1 MLNHVTS
8 PAPRSGARMTD
19 ELARRYLARVT
30 MQARRLARRLPAHVS
45 LNDLISAGLLGAVEG
60 YLRFDPERA
69 ETLDAFIDHRIRGAL
84 LDELRRADPLSRA
97 QRRFAQQLRR
107 VTRAANDSERPCDET
122 VANALGLSLAEFRSR
137 VALIHAAAAVQG
149 ADCEERVA
157 DDTVMPD
164 DEVAGRQERRRLATA
179 TERLP
184 PRERELL
191 RLHYEEGQNFREIG
205 GRFSVSE
212 SRISQLHTHAIQNLR
227 TILSA

>member
-1 MLNHVTS
+1 M
-8 PAPRSGARMTD
+8 
-19 ELARRYLARVT
+19 
-30 MQARRLARRLPAHVS
+30 
-45 LNDLISAGLLGAVEG
+45 
-60 YLRFDPERA
+60 
-69 ETLDAFIDHRIRGAL
+69 
-84 LDELRRADPLSRA
+84 
-97 QRRFAQQLRR
+97 
-107 VTRAANDSERPCDET
+107 
-122 VANALGLSLAEFRSR
+122 SLAEFRSR

-149 ADCEERVA
+149 ADFEERVA

-212 SRISQLHTHAIQNLR
+212 SRVSQLHTHAIQILR
-227 TILSA
+227 TILST